1 MSALDDFFNETAAD
15 EPDPSGSPAAQ
26 KSLSSTPLD
35 TLRAAAE
42 IAEEAPRSVRA
53 EWDPINK
60 MARAVE
66 LLAEISRWLEGKTRS
81 DVIRAQESL
90 KRILENSK

>member
-35 TLRAAAE
+35 TLRAAVKVLK
-42 IAEEAPRSVRA
+42 EAAR
-53 EWDPINK
+53 WTDGD
-60 MARAVE
+60 ARADIE
-66 LLAEISRWLEGKTRS
+66 
-81 DVIRAQESL
+81 RARARIES
-90 KRILENSK
+90 ILENST

>member
-35 TLRAAAE
+35 TLRAAVD
-42 IAEEAPRSVRA
+42 ILKEAARWTDGEARSDIER
-53 EWDPINK
+53 
-60 MARAVE
+60 ARAR
-66 LLAEISRWLEGKTRS
+66 I
-81 DVIRAQESL
+81 ES
-90 KRILENSK
+90 ILEDST

>member
-35 TLRAAAE
+35 TLRAAVEILKEAE
-42 IAEEAPRSVRA
+42 
-53 EWDPINK
+53 
-60 MARAVE
+60 
-66 LLAEISRWLEGKTRS
+66 RWTDGDARS
-81 DVIRAQESL
+81 DIERARERIE
-90 KRILENSK
+90 KILEDSA